1 MFETQENMR
10 SDIVVK
16 VLAAIKKL
24 PDTLHNH
31 GLGIIAIMLSSA

>member
-1 MFETQENMR
+1 MFETEENMR
-10 SDIVVK
+10 SDIAVK

-31 GLGIIAIMLSSA
+31 GLSIITVMLSSA